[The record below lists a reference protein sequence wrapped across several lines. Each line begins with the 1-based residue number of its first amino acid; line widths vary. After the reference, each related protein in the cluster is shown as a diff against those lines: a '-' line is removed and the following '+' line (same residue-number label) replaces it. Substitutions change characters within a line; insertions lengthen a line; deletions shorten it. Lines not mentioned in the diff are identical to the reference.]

1 MIDFESYLIFQVVS
15 SVVGVVIIFP
25 LALLWLK
32 CRNRQRDEKRK
43 LKNEQS

>member
-15 SVVGVVIIFP
+15 LLVGVVIIFP

-32 CRNRQRDEKRK
+32 YRNRQRDEKRRA
-43 LKNEQS
+43 KNEQG